1 MGALSPE
8 AIEAIKMAIKMEKD
22 GLRFYEDA
30 AKKTENELAKKT
42 FLRIAKDEAIHLKT
56 FQQMFDTITGTDA
69 WRELAK
75 FTPTVGKVPLFEGEI
90 EKKGDVNPSEVDAL
104 RIAIDNER
112 KGIEHYKKTAE
123 ASGDEMAKEI
133 FEKIREEE
141 EYHYDLLQ
149 AQLDYLTKSG
159 FWLDIGEF
167 QMDGKF

>member
-8 AIEAIKMAIKMEKD
+8 AIEAIKTAIQMEKD
-22 GLRFYEDA
+22 GLRYYKEA
-30 AKKTENELAKKT
+30 AEKTENELAKKT
-42 FLRIAKDEAIHLKT
+42 FLRIAKDEAVHLKT
-56 FQQMFDTITGTDA
+56 FQQMFDTVTGSEE
-69 WRELAK
+69 WRDLAE
-75 FTPTVGKVPLFEGEI
+75 FTPKVGKVPIFEGEI
-90 EKKGDVNPSEVDAL
+90 EKKGNVNPSEVDAL

-112 KGIEHYKKTAE
+112 KGIEHYKKA
-123 ASGDEMAKEI
+123 AAAAGDKMAKEI
-133 FEKIREEE
+133 FNKIQKEE

>member
-1 MGALSPE
+1 MGQLSNE
-8 AIEAIKMAIKMEKD
+8 AIEAIKMAIQMEKE
-22 GLRFYEDA
+22 GLRYYEDA
-30 AKKTENELAKKT
+30 AEKTDNELAKKT
-42 FLRIAKDEAIHLKT
+42 FQRIARDETTHLKT
-56 FQQMFDTITGTDA
+56 FQKMFDTITGIEE
-69 WRELAK
+69 WREMAK
-75 FTPTVGKVPLFEGEI
+75 FTPTVGKVPVFEGEI

-112 KGIEHYKKTAE
+112 KGIEHYKNAAA

-133 FEKIREEE
+133 FNKIREEE